1 MEGNLTTK
9 VGGRKVIHSQAR
21 EIVAK
26 VYHFMKR
33 ESEANAPI
41 NLKKVQERVLQA
53 TGISESSLRRILK
66 EDKNCRQAGTSFST
80 PNKIR
85 RRKSVKSDLDNFDV
99 AVVRR
104 TVNDF
109 HRQHGERPTLKSL
122 LRVLRENIDFKG
134 SKWALS
140 KILKKIGFHWKK
152 STNNRKILVERFD
165 IRELRLNYLRKLTE
179 YRGENRPIIYMDET
193 YVHSTHST
201 PNAWT
206 DTTSNAGLKT
216 PVSKGQRLIIVHG
229 GGEDGFVKDALLTF
243 KSGKK
248 SGDYHNDMNYENY
261 ERWVRTK
268 LIPNLKPNSVVVI
281 DNAPYHNKQESPAP
295 TTSTRKAEMIKW
307 LSDRNIAHSN
317 TMYKPELYSIIKMHK
332 PSFKIYKIDDLFSKS
347 GHTVLRLP
355 PYHPDLN
362 PIELI
367 WSLLKGRV
375 AKKNVTFNIDAVE
388 RLVSETCES
397 ITKDEWKKRCEHTRK
412 IEEAYME
419 LEPHIDQITEQ
430 IIIRLDEDSNSD
442 DECDDGGE
450 DIEPNSET
458 SDDTGSEDHDLSG
471 IVPFHCY

>member
-140 KILKKIGFHWKK
+140 KILKKIGFH
-152 STNNRKILVERFD
+152 
-165 IRELRLNYLRKLTE
+165 
-179 YRGENRPIIYMDET
+179 
-193 YVHSTHST
+193 
-201 PNAWT
+201 
-206 DTTSNAGLKT
+206 
-216 PVSKGQRLIIVHG
+216 
-229 GGEDGFVKDALLTF
+229 
-243 KSGKK
+243 
-248 SGDYHNDMNYENY
+248 
-261 ERWVRTK
+261 
-268 LIPNLKPNSVVVI
+268 
-281 DNAPYHNKQESPAP
+281 
-295 TTSTRKAEMIKW
+295 
-307 LSDRNIAHSN
+307 
-317 TMYKPELYSIIKMHK
+317 
-332 PSFKIYKIDDLFSKS
+332 
-347 GHTVLRLP
+347 
-355 PYHPDLN
+355 
-362 PIELI
+362 
-367 WSLLKGRV
+367 
-375 AKKNVTFNIDAVE
+375 
-388 RLVSETCES
+388 
-397 ITKDEWKKRCEHTRK
+397 
-412 IEEAYME
+412 
-419 LEPHIDQITEQ
+419 
-430 IIIRLDEDSNSD
+430 
-442 DECDDGGE
+442 
-450 DIEPNSET
+450 
-458 SDDTGSEDHDLSG
+458 
-471 IVPFHCY
+471 